1 MKKISEKESEKDALT
16 PLQPEEPGYDLTEV
30 GDAALL
36 AVLGNS
42 DGNIASQEEDS
53 DEEDSR
59 SSQDSQLSQDSQSSP
74 KSQSSRDSRSVGK
87 EAPASPSMAAKL
99 LRLASAILSGEIPEE
114 DLLPLMDAAN
124 AREAIENAR
133 REGEVAGR
141 NALIEER
148 LKPADPGIP
157 NLCGAAPAGKGR
169 PASIFDIA
177 AGARAF

>member
-42 DGNIASQEEDS
+42 DGNMASQDEDS
-53 DEEDSR
+53 EDEDSR
-59 SSQDSQLSQDSQSSP
+59 SSQSSQSSQASRP
-74 KSQSSRDSRSVGK
+74 SQDSRSVGK
-87 EAPASPSMAAKL
+87 EAPAAPPMAAKL

-157 NLCGAAPAGKGR
+157 NLCGAAPVGKGR
-169 PASIFDIA
+169 AASIFDIA
-177 AGARAF
+177 AEARAF

>member
-42 DGNIASQEEDS
+42 DGNMASQEEDS
-53 DEEDSR
+53 EDEDSR
-59 SSQDSQLSQDSQSSP
+59 SSQSSQASRPSQDS
-74 KSQSSRDSRSVGK
+74 RSDGK
-87 EAPASPSMAAKL
+87 EAPAATPMAAKL

-148 LKPADPGIP
+148 LKPTDPGIP

-169 PASIFDIA
+169 AASIFDIA
-177 AGARAF
+177 AEARAF